1 MQAARQE
8 MEPNTTSFWIFLLLP
23 ESSWLQKDGLHMF
36 EPRKAPELG
45 EAKSARLLRRR
56 AKGARWSKGFSGEA
70 GKSSERFGHQFLTS
84 SRGQLVDLETSPR
97 G

>member
-36 EPRKAPELG
+36 EPRHPMERLNRRGYFAGAQRGLDG
-45 EAKSARLLRRR
+45 AK
-56 AKGARWSKGFSGEA
+56 A
-70 GKSSERFGHQFLTS
+70 GKPGRALNALASS
-84 SRGQLVDLETSPR
+84 
-97 G
+97 